1 MSELKQ
7 SAGTLA
13 LETPSDAPVAL
24 RSVATGRDLVVATGF
39 GALTALAAFGVGD
52 LAGAFTRDLAFVPST
67 GLSAHLGS
75 TLGLGLAGAVLGF
88 LGYLDHV
95 THLVRNRH
103 NFAVFLLALGAVV
116 AVGLVDDGGWLRAAT
131 GAACGVWALVLMVVM
146 AITPG
151 GSIGGGDL
159 KLLPSVALIIG
170 LHSPIVATVWLLVT
184 FIATLLVLMVLR
196 LRGASKKAG
205 VPMIPIAALA
215 LPLAVLLL
223 IPAGLA
229 AAI

>member
-1 MSELKQ
+1 MSELTKD
-7 SAGTLA
+7 AGTAVLD
-13 LETPSDAPVAL
+13 TPVDVPVPVRTA
-24 RSVATGRDLVVATGF
+24 ATSRDLAVAAGF
-39 GALTALAAFGVGD
+39 GVVGALASFGAGD
-52 LAGAFTRDLAFVPST
+52 LAGAFTRDLAFVPAT
-67 GLSAHLGS
+67 GVGAHVGSA
-75 TLGLGLAGAVLGF
+75 LGLGLAGAVLGF

-103 NFAVFLLALGAVV
+103 NLAVFVLALSALLT
-116 AVGLVDDGGWLRAAT
+116 VGLVDDGGWLRAGI
-131 GAACGVWALVLMVVM
+131 GAACGVWTLVLMVVM

-170 LHSPIVATVWLLVT
+170 LHSPVVSTVWLLVS
-184 FIATLLVLMVLR
+184 FIVTLVVLMVLR

-205 VPMIPIAALA
+205 VPMIPIAAIS
-215 LPLAVLLL
+215 LPISVLIL